1 MEVELNRTGP
11 SHPVMEEALFP
22 QRSIPCPLL
31 VNHTNLSIPR
41 HGAMP
46 DAIGTD
52 RPCSGGAVQPA
63 EDCSV
68 KS

>member
-1 MEVELNRTGP
+1 MEVELNRTAP
-11 SHPVMEEALFP
+11 SHAVMEEALFP

-31 VNHTNLSIPR
+31 VNRTSHTQAR
-41 HGAMP
+41 AMP

-52 RPCSGGAVQPA
+52 RPCSGGAVQPT
-63 EDCSV
+63 EVCSV

>member
-11 SHPVMEEALFP
+11 SHAVVEEALFP
-22 QRSIPCPLL
+22 QRSIPCRLL
-31 VNHTNLSIPR
+31 IVRAIPR

-52 RPCSGGAVQPA
+52 RPCSGGAVQPT
-63 EDCSV
+63 EGCSV